1 VSWKSIEL
9 AKACEVFSDG
19 DWIESKDQSDSG
31 IRLIQTGNIG
41 FGKFKARDSKA
52 RFINEET
59 FKRLR
64 CTEIK
69 EGDLLVSR
77 LPDPVGRACII
88 PQLVDK
94 SITAVDCT
102 IIRTKQEI
110 LNSNYLNYYCQSQ
123 QYFEQVEKNITGA
136 TRQRISRSL
145 LGKTLVPL
153 PHLQTQ
159 QKIVS
164 KLDTIFAEM
173 DKAQV
178 ATEANIKNAE
188 ALFQSY
194 LTEVF
199 ESGGKGWIE
208 KKLKEITTKIGS
220 GATPRGGNDSYKE
233 TGISLIRSM
242 NVYDEGFYY
251 PKLAFIDETQA
262 KELANVTI
270 EKDDILLNITGGSVA
285 RCCVVPSDVLPAR
298 VNQHVSII
306 RVDKNFI
313 YPKLVNFLL
322 ISPLHKKRLLNVG
335 EGGGSTRQAITK
347 AQLQEYSISFPAS
360 LGLQKEL
367 IQKIEEFY
375 LTTFNIEKSYKEKF
389 HNLPLLKQSILQ
401 QAFSGELVKD

>member
-1 VSWKSIEL
+1 MSWKTVHLKDVAIVSAGNSAPQDESLFEGGVYNFYRTSDVGRIRKGVISNSLDKLNLTGIKGLKLFAVGTILFPKSGASTFLNHRVILGNEGYVSSHL
-9 AKACEVFSDG
+9 ATIKAKNEFLD
-19 DWIESKDQSDSG
+19 DKYLFYFLTTIDARD
-31 IRLIQTGNIG
+31 LIQ
-41 FGKFKARDSKA
+41 DSSYPSL
-52 RFINEET
+52 RTSVIET
-59 FKRLR
+59 VELQ
-64 CTEIK
+64 
-69 EGDLLVSR
+69 
-77 LPDPVGRACII
+77 LP
-88 PQLVDK
+88 
-94 SITAVDCT
+94 
-102 IIRTKQEI
+102 
-110 LNSNYLNYYCQSQ
+110 
-123 QYFEQVEKNITGA
+123 
-136 TRQRISRSL
+136 
-145 LGKTLVPL
+145 PL
-153 PHLQTQ
+153 PTQ
-159 QKIVS
+159 QKIVA
-164 KLDTIFAEM
+164 KLDAIFAEI
-173 DKAQV
+173 DKAQ
-178 ATEANIKNAE
+178 AAAEANAKNAD

-194 LTEVF
+194 LAEVF

-306 RVDKNFI
+306 RVDKNLI

-347 AQLQEYSISFPAS
+347 AQLQDYSICFPAS

-375 LTTFNIEKSYKEKF
+375 STTFNMEKSYKEKF